1 MNIKL
6 KDNLRAYLHANY
18 RCNDLIRIIMQL
30 SEEEHIH
37 EIHHRIER
45 VSEDY
50 RRMLDFMRE
59 GYQDP
64 ERGMLYH
71 KLFTKATNIGLD
83 LYKRLD
89 MQTHPSFLRA
99 QSRVAGGGF
108 SHEAIQSVM
117 EDMVTDIAM
126 LSLEAEEIKQQKQSE
141 IFDAHQKKI
150 SRIFDYI
157 LVSDGWTEADSQFYT
172 ELILSPTIESNDAQT
187 LVSAIGLSGS
197 QYFDFQKNRSL
208 AEIYLKAADK
218 HVKQKALVG
227 WVFSLDDSYPAYE
240 EKLKGL
246 CETICKSEKN
256 IHDLFEL
263 QKQFYYC
270 NNTQIDSDRIQNEI
284 MGGLMKNP
292 NLKFTRFGIE
302 ENEDSLN
309 SILHPDAS
317 EKAMEEVEDA
327 MKKLTDMQKQGMDIY
342 FGGFSHM
349 KRYAFFYDLSN
360 WFVPFYM
367 EHPDLRRANTKL
379 QDISFLKDL
388 LEMGPFCD
396 SDKYSFAL
404 ALSSSIDMI
413 PNNVKEMLNNPD
425 ATFGGVA
432 IDNTESS
439 AYIRRMYLQDF
450 YRFFNLYTDNRDF
463 KNSLYSVN
471 GETREFMCS
480 RLFQSTGLPNYS
492 LEMISFLRKNFRP
505 KESVLYDFVHAY
517 PHKQEAKYLI
527 ALGLLASN
535 NSWGNSSSYFRKA
548 LELEPENEQAIKGL
562 ARTELRD
569 GNAEEAVVLYAKLM
583 QLHPER
589 KSYQINY
596 SLALVK
602 TGNYDSA
609 LNTLYRL
616 NLENPN
622 DENVNRALG
631 WGLLCKGSAQQAYD
645 IYKSLMEKGD
655 ITMDD
660 YLNMG
665 YAAWGLHNI
674 KEAARLFKIYSDDP
688 HSGVDN
694 ETLLTQAFDEDG
706 QILSTYNIDK
716 TERFL
721 MIEIATQV

>member
-1 MNIKL
+1 
-6 KDNLRAYLHANY
+6 
-18 RCNDLIRIIMQL
+18 
-30 SEEEHIH
+30 
-37 EIHHRIER
+37 
-45 VSEDY
+45 
-50 RRMLDFMRE
+50 MRE

-89 MQTHPSFLRA
+89 MQTRPSFLRA

-379 QDISFLKDL
+379 QDISFMKDL
-388 LEMGPFCD
+388 LEKGPFCD

-517 PHKQEAKYLI
+517 PH
-527 ALGLLASN
+527 
-535 NSWGNSSSYFRKA
+535 
-548 LELEPENEQAIKGL
+548 
-562 ARTELRD
+562 
-569 GNAEEAVVLYAKLM
+569 
-583 QLHPER
+583 
-589 KSYQINY
+589 
-596 SLALVK
+596 
-602 TGNYDSA
+602 
-609 LNTLYRL
+609 
-616 NLENPN
+616 
-622 DENVNRALG
+622 
-631 WGLLCKGSAQQAYD
+631 
-645 IYKSLMEKGD
+645 
-655 ITMDD
+655 
-660 YLNMG
+660 
-665 YAAWGLHNI
+665 
-674 KEAARLFKIYSDDP
+674 
-688 HSGVDN
+688 
-694 ETLLTQAFDEDG
+694 LT
-706 QILSTYNIDK
+706 S
-716 TERFL
+716 
-721 MIEIATQV
+721 

>member
-37 EIHHRIER
+37 DIHHRIER

-50 RRMLDFMRE
+50 RRMLDFMRK

-64 ERGMLYH
+64 ERGILYH
-71 KLFTKATNIGLD
+71 KLFVKATNIGLD

-89 MQTHPSFLRA
+89 MQARPSFLRA
-99 QSRVAGGGF
+99 QSRTANNDF
-108 SHEAIQSVM
+108 SHEAIRSVM
-117 EDMVTDIAM
+117 EDMVTGIAM
-126 LSLEAEEIKQQKQSE
+126 LSLESEELKQQKQAE
-141 IFDAHQKKI
+141 IFDTHQKKM
-150 SRIFDYI
+150 SRIFDHI

-187 LVSAIGLSGS
+187 LASAISLSGS
-197 QYFDFQKNRSL
+197 QYFDFQKNKSL
-208 AEIYLKAADK
+208 ADIYLKTTDK
-218 HVKQKALVG
+218 HVRQRALVG
-227 WVFSLDDSYPAYE
+227 WVFSLDDGFPAYE
-240 EKLKGL
+240 QELKAL
-246 CETICKSEKN
+246 CETVCKSESN
-256 IHDLFEL
+256 IQDLFEL

-270 NNTQIDSDRIQNEI
+270 NNTQIDSNRIQNEI
-284 MGGLMKNP
+284 MGDLMRNP

-302 ENEDSLN
+302 EKEDSLN
-309 SILHPDAS
+309 DILHPDAS

-327 MKKLTDMQKQGMDIY
+327 MRKLTDMQKQGMDIY

-360 WFVPFYM
+360 WFVPFYID
-367 EHPDLRRANTKL
+367 HPDLKRANTKL
-379 QDISFLKDL
+379 QNISFMKNL
-388 LEMGPFCD
+388 LEKGPFCD

-404 ALSSSIDMI
+404 ALSSTIDMI
-413 PNNVKEMLNNPD
+413 PDNVKEMLNNPD

-432 IDNTESS
+432 VDNTESP

-463 KNSLYSVN
+463 RNSLYSPN

-480 RLFQSTGLPNYS
+480 RLFQATELPKYS

-505 KESVLYDFVHAY
+505 KESVLYDFAHAY
-517 PHKQEAKYLI
+517 PNKQEAGYFI
-527 ALGLLASN
+527 AMGLLASN
-535 NSWGNSSSYFRKA
+535 NSWGNSSSYFRNA

-569 GNAEEAVVLYAKLM
+569 GNAEESAALYAKLM
-583 QLHPER
+583 LLHPER

-602 TGNYDSA
+602 TGNYDLA

-616 NLENPN
+616 NLENPD
-622 DENVNRALG
+622 DENVSRALG
-631 WGLLCKGSAQQAYD
+631 WGLLCKGNAQQAYA
-645 IYKSLMEKGD
+645 IYKGLIEKGNT
-655 ITMDD
+655 IIDD

-665 YAAWGLHNI
+665 YAAWGQHNI
-674 KEAARLFKIYSDDP
+674 KEAAGLFKKYSDDP
-688 HSGVDN
+688 RSGMDN
-694 ETLLTQAFDEDG
+694 ESLLTQAFDEDE

-721 MIEIATQV
+721 MIEIATQA